1 MCKVKEF
8 VFIYLLISVFCG
20 CSHKNDIQFQRDFSS
35 FLNVPLSTEGFNYL
49 INNSTNHGLEKIQVI
64 YGSKIQSSVSAF
76 RERIQLSF
84 RVYEIHY
91 SGCRSHIFSQ
101 KGDTLIFLKINNRWL
116 YDDIK
121 LNYSF
126 YP

>member
-64 YGSKIQSSVSAF
+64 YGKK
-76 RERIQLSF
+76 EL
-84 RVYEIHY
+84 
-91 SGCRSHIFSQ
+91 
-101 KGDTLIFLKINNRWL
+101 FLAINQHVIDFICL
-116 YDDIK
+116 FK
-121 LNYSF
+121 
-126 YP
+126 